1 MNNIKIDFN
10 LSITQLNFIDK
21 VYMWQYYVITELRI
35 IYTDRNNLVEDRRF
49 VIEKETKH
57 FVSYNGDLDSD
68 ESGYDEAVDI
78 YYRQQ
83 LKRYDKIICLYS
95 YDEYVKKEFKTKYE
109 SRVKDLVSEG
119 SRIINIFKTKY
130 TQIKL

>member
-1 MNNIKIDFN
+1 
-10 LSITQLNFIDK
+10 
-21 VYMWQYYVITELRI
+21 MWQYYVITELRI
-35 IYTDRNNLVEDRRF
+35 IYTDRNNLVQDRRF

-83 LKRYDKIICLYS
+83 LKRYDKIVCLYA
-95 YDEYVKKEFKTKYE
+95 YDEYVKKQFKTKYE
-109 SRVKDLVSEG
+109 SRVKDLVGEG